1 MITKILLT
9 ALIILAALTFV
20 RYKNSQRRV
29 EERVRQAE
37 LAADRRRAMLVA
49 IALVLLP
56 LLISGGI
63 YYGHWQEE
71 HRIFTVQVINS
82 HTGAQQSYH
91 VYQRDIDGRR
101 FRTIEGRLIN
111 LSDSERMEVQE
122 GVVKSQSATANS
134 MKPQ

>member
-9 ALIILAALTFV
+9 ALVILAALTFI

-29 EERVRQAE
+29 QERVRQAE
-37 LAADRRRAMLVA
+37 LAADRRRAMSVA
-49 IALVLLP
+49 IALVVLT

-82 HTGAQQSYH
+82 HTGAEQSYH
-91 VYQRDIDGRR
+91 VYQSEIDGRR

-111 LSDSERMEVQE
+111 LSDSERMEVLE
-122 GVVKSQSATANS
+122 GVVAKGREAQ
-134 MKPQ
+134 